1 VVLVSDKRFA
11 GHNWADSPVQ
21 ESGHTPRDRLK
32 ASRYDSDHDEP
43 GCTRNRAQYLALEG
57 ANTAPMPVSR
67 ARCETEC
74 GLDAESGQKR
84 YN

>member
-1 VVLVSDKRFA
+1 VVLVS
-11 GHNWADSPVQ
+11 
-21 ESGHTPRDRLK
+21 
-32 ASRYDSDHDEP
+32 